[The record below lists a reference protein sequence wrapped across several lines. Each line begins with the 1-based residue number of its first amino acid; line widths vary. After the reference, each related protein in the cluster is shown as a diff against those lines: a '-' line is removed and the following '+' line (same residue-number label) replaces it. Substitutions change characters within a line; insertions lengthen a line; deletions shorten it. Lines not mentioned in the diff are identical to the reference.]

1 MKLIL
6 GIMKVLM
13 NGILAILGLMFLNIQ
28 LALFILPFILVLFLL
43 VWFMDAIF
51 NMIAF
56 IVFCFTLIGLFLSW
70 SFVNKDKADFY
81 TIVAY
86 TIFFGGALLTVFESS
101 FEPGQDFYGNI
112 DSSNDSNI
120 YLSILFPLAISGLI
134 NGYIL
139 FKFGLLTFLQ
149 GIYKIYNFIKY
160 RKVPIKWLVIYY
172 YCKYKKLKVFDDYE
186 YRKQKSQ
193 PTIITINKDGK
204 FKVNSLFKNE
214 GNEENELLSL
224 NNIKAQISARLK
236 VYPAME
242 VIVACESYVS
252 ISVVSKLVT
261 SLLKNDV
268 KEIRLR
274 MNEY

>member
-13 NGILAILGLMFLNIQ
+13 NGVLAILGLMFLNIQ

-43 VWFMDAIF
+43 VWFMDVIF
-51 NMIAF
+51 NIYAF
-56 IVFCFTLIGLFLSW
+56 IIFCFTLNGLFLSW
-70 SFVNKDKADFY
+70 SFVNKDKAYFY

-86 TIFFGGALLTVFESS
+86 SIFFGGALLIVFESF

-112 DSSNDSNI
+112 NSANDSNI
-120 YLSILFPLAISGLI
+120 YFSILFPLVINGLI
-134 NGYIL
+134 YGVIL

-193 PTIITINKDGK
+193 PTIITISKDGQ
-204 FKVNSLFKNE
+204 FTVNSLFKNE
-214 GNEENELLSL
+214 ENELLPL